1 MTENTLAVQ
10 PGGATT
16 SIQGMPISPY
26 ATMTQQEPR
35 YFTAEDL
42 ERARQQEKDK
52 LYDRLQKTDAQLNEF
67 KTTVESL
74 AADKQA
80 RDKELEN
87 QKQTALAAAKKL
99 EDEKLSAQQLL
110 EKRQSEFEL
119 QQKMLRDEMELK
131 LTTMQRE
138 QDFLRK
144 RAYIQKRIN
153 EEVNAATIIPD
164 LAEYITGD
172 TEEEIEA
179 SIQKAKD
186 KTASIITGAQS
197 LTSPSSPMGTSPT
210 GTPFSPLDNLSGPR
224 QYTSQ
229 QIQAMNNTEFSEY
242 RKLIGLDRAG
252 SGRGLF

>member
-26 ATMTQQEPR
+26 ANITQQEPR

-119 QQKMLRDEMELK
+119 QQKMLR
-131 LTTMQRE
+131 
-138 QDFLRK
+138 
-144 RAYIQKRIN
+144 
-153 EEVNAATIIPD
+153 
-164 LAEYITGD
+164 LANR
-172 TEEEIEA
+172 
-179 SIQKAKD
+179 S
-186 KTASIITGAQS
+186 
-197 LTSPSSPMGTSPT
+197 
-210 GTPFSPLDNLSGPR
+210 
-224 QYTSQ
+224 
-229 QIQAMNNTEFSEY
+229 
-242 RKLIGLDRAG
+242 
-252 SGRGLF
+252 